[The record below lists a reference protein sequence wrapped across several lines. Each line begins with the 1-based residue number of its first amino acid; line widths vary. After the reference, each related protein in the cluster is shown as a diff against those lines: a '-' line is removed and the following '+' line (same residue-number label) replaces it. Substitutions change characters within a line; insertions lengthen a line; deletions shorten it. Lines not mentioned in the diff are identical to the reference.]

1 MEANM
6 RVKTATKQTPAVED
20 YLKAVYH
27 LTAGEG
33 RVSTGQLAE
42 QLHVT
47 PASATGMAQN
57 LARMKPPL
65 LEYEKRHGVSLT
77 EAGRRIALEILRHHR
92 LIELYLHQSLG
103 YGWDEVHDEA
113 ERLEHVISEQLEERI
128 AAFLGN
134 PSNDPHGD
142 PIPDRFLK
150 LPPSTGI
157 ALDQLLPGKRAI
169 LQRVAADRDP
179 DLLRYLEGLGLV
191 PGAHVLLLERSPYDG
206 NLCLQVDHRP
216 PVILGEMVTA
226 RLYVVPVPEPSS
238 SQEMA
243 TRLAG

>member
-1 MEANM
+1 MPA
-6 RVKTATKQTPAVED
+6 RTATKYTPAVED

-27 LTAGEG
+27 LTGGEG

-42 QLHVT
+42 QLHIT

-57 LARMKPPL
+57 LARMEPPL
-65 LEYEKRHGVSLT
+65 LEYEKRHGVALT

-103 YGWDEVHDEA
+103 FGWDEVHAEA
-113 ERLEHVISEQLEERI
+113 ERLEHVISEELEERI
-128 AAFLGN
+128 ADFLGN

-142 PIPDRFLK
+142 PIPDRYLK
-150 LPPSTGI
+150 LPPSRATP
-157 ALDQLLPGKRAI
+157 LDQLPAGQQAI
-169 LQRVAADRDP
+169 LRRVAADRHP

-191 PGAHVLLLERSPYDG
+191 PGAHLKLIERSPYDG
-206 NLCLQVDHRP
+206 NLRLQVEQRP

-226 RLYVVPVPEPSS
+226 RLYATPLPDFNGNPPSIPAGEPVK
-238 SQEMA
+238 
-243 TRLAG
+243 